1 MYQKKQS
8 AELWEKKTK
17 ETKQIINKR
26 KYCSCQKQ
34 IIIKPK
40 KASAVSL
47 FLFSDILQNKIVIK

>member
-1 MYQKKQS
+1 MYQQKQS

-47 FLFSDILQNKIVIK
+47 FLFSDILQNKNVIK